1 MICKKLAGARDRQKP
16 FESFFAALN
25 NDFSA
30 QDWFTE
36 LKPVRLELSGRED
49 SDYVKKIYSMSVNK
63 MATQNI

>member
-1 MICKKLAGARDRQKP
+1 MIRKKLAGARDRQKP

-30 QDWFTE
+30 QFTE